1 MLVVSDTSPITVLLQ
16 TGLDHLLPELFQ
28 HVIIPPAV
36 RAELLQTHPILPGW
50 LEVCAPSSIPSA
62 VRDAH
67 LDLGETEALA
77 LALELH
83 ADAILLDEQIGA
95 ARSTRSRPACH
106 RASRH
111 PHAREANRTPPRN
124 PARDLD
130 IAGKSRVLVC
140 RPARRAGSPCRGGI
154 SHGIAVELRAHFP
167 GEIQQSFPKLCR
179 IDAREFSRKR
189 KTPVP

>member
-50 LEVCAPSSIPSA
+50 LEVCALSSIPSA

-67 LDLGETEALA
+67 LDLGEPSHSHSHLN
-77 LALELH
+77 
-83 ADAILLDEQIGA
+83 
-95 ARSTRSRPACH
+95 STQMPSC
-106 RASRH
+106 SMSK
-111 PHAREANRTPPRN
+111 
-124 PARDLD
+124 L
-130 IAGKSRVLVC
+130 G
-140 RPARRAGSPCRGGI
+140 RRAALGLGLPVTGLLGILMLAKQTGHLPAIRPVILTLREKVGCWFAEPLVEQVLRAGGGI

-167 GEIQQSFPKLCR
+167 GEIQQSCPKLCR